1 MAFDKKHYRQMKD
14 FAAHSLRHVSCL
26 VEDPC
31 PVEHAK
37 TQLELIAFCVAQED
51 YEGAKAIKDAVR
63 EFFNEL
69 WPELAI
75 TADALLRLP
84 EYQHEPIH
92 CHLSMGSHDR

>member
-26 VEDPC
+26 VDNPC

-37 TQLELIAFCVAQED
+37 TQLELIAYCVDLED

-69 WPELAI
+69 TGRELIDAE
-75 TADALLRLP
+75 ALLRLP
-84 EYQHEPIH
+84 EYNDEPIR
-92 CHLSMGSHDR
+92 CHLSVARP